1 MTKLAISFLGASTL
15 ATLFLAPTASVQYQR
30 NRAMNALLQYAGQGN
45 GWIWNGIAYS
55 SLYPGATLDVRWNAC
70 NKAAATGAA
79 ASHICDARG
88 EGGKQSILAQL
99 DVGDTSGDQVTF
111 MLPAYCRWIASGFTG
126 GTSSIIFQYS
136 STRIRGEG
144 GMVDQCEVI
153 NGSADNG
160 VYAFYNNY
168 GQRGAYYDVE
178 DLTLYST
185 SKRLAGPAVMYVPG
199 GDDETHIRNMHVL
212 NYVADQVGVDFTVG
226 VCCAISVDS
235 LYVNANNTGGIP
247 LYVDGKGGAGPITF
261 YNTSLGHP
269 AAGNPIFKCT
279 GGSPVIVDF
288 TGSFFEEIA
297 EKNAT
302 VALNQVQ
309 GCGNIS
315 VQSQTISATAGGQS
329 TTAVAGWTISA
340 TRKTSVT
347 ISAYQASHGF
357 TLPGIAVTNL
367 NLSSGAQNI
376 PTDSYGNLTGYHT
389 NYSFFDA
396 VGLPSYTPES
406 TAACQAGTI
415 MAIDSRYVYICVA
428 NGTVHRITHSSF

>member
-1 MTKLAISFLGASTL
+1 MTKLGVAIFGGVAL
-15 ATLFLAPTASVQYQR
+15 AIFFCAPTGAIQYER
-30 NRAMNALLQYAGQGN
+30 NRAMNAFFQIAGQGN
-45 GWIWNGIAYS
+45 AWIWNGIAYS

-70 NKAAATGAA
+70 NTAAATGAA

-88 EGGKQSILAQL
+88 EGGKQSILAQMN
-99 DVGDTSGDQVTF
+99 VGDASGDKVTF
-111 MLPAYCRWIASGFTG
+111 LLPAYCRWTASGFTG

-136 STRIRGEG
+136 STRIRGES
-144 GMVDQCEVI
+144 GMVDQCEVT
-153 NGSADNG
+153 NSSADGG
-160 VYAFYNNY
+160 VYAFYSNY
-168 GQRGAYYDVE
+168 GPRGGYYDIE

-185 SKRLAGPAVMYVPG
+185 SRRLAGPAVMYVPG
-199 GDDETHIRNMHVL
+199 GDDETHIRDMHVL
-212 NYVADQVGVDFTVG
+212 NYVANQVGVEMTG

-247 LYVDGKGGAGPITF
+247 LDVDGKGGAGPITF

-279 GGSPVIVDF
+279 GGSPVIVNF

-309 GCGNIS
+309 GCGNVS
-315 VQSQTISATAGGQS
+315 VQTQTISATGGGPS
-329 TTAVAGWTISA
+329 TTAVPGWTIST
-340 TRKTSVT
+340 TRTTSVT

-357 TLPGIAVTNL
+357 TVPGIAVTNL
-367 NLSSGAQNI
+367 NLPAGAQNI

-396 VGLPSYTPES
+396 VGLPTYTPKS
-406 TAACQAGTI
+406 TSACQAGTI
-415 MAIDSRYVYICVA
+415 VAIDPSYVYICVA
-428 NGTVHRITHSSF
+428 SGSVHRITHSSF